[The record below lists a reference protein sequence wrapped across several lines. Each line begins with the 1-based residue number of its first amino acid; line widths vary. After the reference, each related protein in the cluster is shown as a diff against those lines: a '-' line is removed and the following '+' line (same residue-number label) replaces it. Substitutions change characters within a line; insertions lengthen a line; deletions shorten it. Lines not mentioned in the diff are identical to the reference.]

1 MDVSCSSCSADPDQ
15 RPESSWQRALQE
27 PVRSL
32 FPGMVQPLF
41 EWAAAPN
48 TTFGVADMGRRFLVA
63 EQARESNN
71 SLTLLVNWQDRLK

>member
-1 MDVSCSSCSADPDQ
+1 
-15 RPESSWQRALQE
+15 
-27 PVRSL
+27 
-32 FPGMVQPLF
+32 MVQPLF